1 MLAET
6 SEVDYQET
14 CASVIRKLEHREVN
28 VDLVTMPDS
37 FLDHT
42 LTYKQTATALAKRI
56 VAVAAKGGGEIPDAP
71 QRLEIGGNAAICS
84 IALSRLGATVHPIMK
99 TSELGLLV
107 LKRYYKGLRVDT
119 SHVKTDG
126 NLAPTLILEL
136 GYGKKVR
143 NVMVGDSSSVSEFG
157 FDELSTEDLN
167 LLTHADTVC
176 VFNWLYNRKGT
187 ELAEGVFRYCKQNSK
202 ARTFFDPA
210 DPWPRRAELPELAKR
225 VLQTD
230 TVDSLGINEN
240 EAILIARVFHK
251 GMKLRRGSPTL
262 PLKAGRIIAAAT
274 NAEVFIHTAAYS
286 AAITRDSL
294 AIAPTF
300 KVLVRRGTGA
310 GDSWNA
316 GILLAESLGLKEE
329 EKLLFANAVAAR
341 YISRENRDY
350 ASLSDIARFV
360 HDSDGSLNST
370 KLPGNI

>member
-1 MLAET
+1 M
-6 SEVDYQET
+6 DYQET
-14 CASVIRKLEHREVN
+14 CASVIKKLEHGEVR

-37 FLDHT
+37 FLDHS
-42 LTYKQTATALAKRI
+42 LTYKQTATALAQRI

-99 TSELGLLV
+99 TNELGLLV
-107 LKRYYKGLRVDT
+107 LKHYYKGLRVDT

-136 GYGKKVR
+136 GQGKRVT

-167 LLTHADTVC
+167 LLTHVDTVC

-187 ELAEGVFRYCKQNSK
+187 ELAEGVFKYCKQNSK

-240 EAILIARVFHK
+240 EAILIARVFDK
-251 GMKLRRGSPTL
+251 TMKLRRGPPSL
-262 PLKAGRIIAAAT
+262 PLKAGRIIATAT
-274 NAEVFIHTAAYS
+274 NAEVLIHTAAYS
-286 AAITRDSL
+286 ATITRDHL

-300 KVLVRRGTGA
+300 KVPVRRGTGA

-316 GILLAESLGLKEE
+316 GILLAESLELKEE

-341 YISRENRDY
+341 YISQQNRDY
-350 ASLSDIARFV
+350 ASLSDIVRFLQ
-360 HDSDGSLNST
+360 DSGDSLNSM
-370 KLPGNI
+370 KLPRDI